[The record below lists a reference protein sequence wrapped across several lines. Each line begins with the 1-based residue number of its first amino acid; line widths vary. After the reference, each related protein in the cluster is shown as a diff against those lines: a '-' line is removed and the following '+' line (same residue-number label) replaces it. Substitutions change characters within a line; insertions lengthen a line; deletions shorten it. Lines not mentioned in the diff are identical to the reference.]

1 MKFKRF
7 MATGLAAAM
16 VLSLA
21 ACGGDSS
28 SDAGTSTDAGTS
40 SSAGTSAGEG
50 ADATEAVSTG
60 EVDRSQELVIYSNSF
75 NNDQDIWLAEKAKE
89 AGFNLTLV
97 AVGGSEM
104 SDRLIAE
111 KNNPVCDV
119 AFGMNAVEY
128 ERLKAEDLLLEYTP
142 EWVDKVDMSFGDT
155 EDGMY
160 YPVIVQPLFLVYN
173 KDIITNP
180 PKAWEDLQN
189 EEYKGLFNM
198 FQLSGGTAKM
208 ITASILQKYQDPDG
222 EYGVSDEGW
231 EIIQNIYA
239 NCHYQQDGED
249 YISNVIDGTVP
260 MSELWGA
267 GVVKY
272 QNEYDTEFG
281 IMEVEEGAPFVVE
294 QLAIINGTDNAE
306 LALDFINWF
315 GSAEQM
321 LGWSNNAGAIPANED
336 ALAQVEDQS
345 IIDMMNNTKVQDVDW
360 GFVSENVNDWVE
372 KIQLEYLE

>member
-7 MATGLAAAM
+7 MASGLAAAM

-28 SDAGTSTDAGTS
+28 SDAGTGTDAGTS
-40 SSAGTSAGEG
+40 SSAGTSVGEG
-50 ADATEAVSTG
+50 ADATEVVSTG

-142 EWVDKVDMSFGDT
+142 EWVDKVDMSFGDA

>member
-1 MKFKRF
+1 MKFKKLI
-7 MATGLAAAM
+7 ALGLAAVMA
-16 VLSLA
+16 VGLIG
-21 ACGGDSS
+21 CGNSGDNA
-28 SDAGTSTDAGTS
+28 DDSTV
-40 SSAGTSAGEG
+40 GEVT
-50 ADATEAVSTG
+50 ADG
-60 EVDRSQELVIYSNSF
+60 EVDRSQKLVIYSNSF
-75 NNDQDIWLAEKAKE
+75 SNDQDAWLLEAATA
-89 AGFNLTLV
+89 AGFNIECV

-128 ERLKAEDLLLEYTP
+128 ERLKAENVLMKYTP
-142 EWVDKVDMSFGDT
+142 DWVDKVDMAFGDS

-160 YPVIVQPLFLVYN
+160 YPIIVQPLFLIYN
-173 KDIITNP
+173 KEVVTNP
-180 PKAWEDLQN
+180 PTSWEDLQK

-208 ITASILQKYQDPDG
+208 ITSSILQKYQDPDG

-231 EIIQNIYA
+231 EIIKNIYA

-249 YISNVIDGTVP
+249 YITNVINGSVP

-272 QNEYDTEFG
+272 ENEYNTEFG
-281 IMEVEEGAPFVVE
+281 IMQVEEGAPFVVE
-294 QLAIINGTDNAE
+294 QLAIINGTDTPE

-321 LGWSNNAGAIPANED
+321 LGWSNNAGAIPANVD
-336 ALAQVEDQS
+336 ALAQVTDQK

-360 GFVSENVNDWVE
+360 GFVAENVNDWVE
-372 KIQLEYLE
+372 KIQLEYLD